1 MLQIEMS
8 IVLRVNGVVVVIVRL
23 DDDDVRCGQSR
34 YTETFSQTSER
45 RHTIIMDNLRRSGGV
60 GEVQFC
66 IKCAIKESFYD
77 LVVGC

>member
-45 RHTIIMDNLRRSGGV
+45 RQDDATR
-60 GEVQFC
+60 
-66 IKCAIKESFYD
+66 
-77 LVVGC
+77 

>member
-1 MLQIEMS
+1 MS

-45 RHTIIMDNLRRSGGV
+45 RRNTIIMDNPRRSGGV